1 LGLSIQLGDD
11 CEVRRIYPL
20 PSEEKVIGPPH
31 IRDPSPLPGGRTI
44 ECGPDQLKFRISEYD
59 AGALNFI
66 VSELI
71 TVSFELRSETEL
83 RNRLLF
89 DTGLYM
95 DLGVSLVFGGI
106 HEALKI
112 AAELKRK

>member
-1 LGLSIQLGDD
+1 MK
-11 CEVRRIYPL
+11 
-20 PSEEKVIGPPH
+20 KVIPVEEAG
-31 IRDPSPLPGGRTI
+31 ISIVYVKFSARY
-44 ECGPDQLKFRISEYD
+44 QLKFRTSEYD
-59 AGALNFI
+59 AGSLGFI

-89 DTGLYM
+89 DAGLYM
-95 DLGVSLVFGGI
+95 GLGVSLIFGGI

-112 AAELKRK
+112 AMESKRK